1 LPPGLSA
8 GPRAEWDDT
17 RAGGIAGGA
26 RAQLQTLLVS
36 SMPGQEPDDAV
47 GGLVSALK
55 AVAALQLPAP
65 VPDRLMQIA
74 ECANR
79 ATINPGGQYLAE
91 HSAKELLRSAGIS
104 VPKSQVVAN
113 SAAAV
118 SAAAEIGFPV
128 AIKVSAPG
136 LIHKSEIG
144 ALALNLTTAHE
155 VQDASAQLLQIASL
169 PANTALLIEAMVEP
183 GVEVFVAA
191 HRLGIVPC
199 VVVGMGGVWAEIFN
213 DVAVIPLPADSNR
226 VISEIGR
233 LRGAA
238 LLRGDRGQKAFEIEE
253 LAQLVVT
260 AGNLLMDENLTMI
273 ELNPVLVNSSTA
285 VAVDAVICR

>member
-1 LPPGLSA
+1 
-8 GPRAEWDDT
+8 
-17 RAGGIAGGA
+17 
-26 RAQLQTLLVS
+26 
-36 SMPGQEPDDAV
+36 MPGQEPDDAV
-47 GGLVSALK
+47 GGLISALK

-65 VPDRLMQIA
+65 VPDRLLQIA

-136 LIHKSEIG
+136 LIHKSDIG
-144 ALALNLTTAHE
+144 ALALNLATAHE
-155 VQDASAQLLQIASL
+155 VQDASARLLQIASL
-169 PANTALLIEAMVEP
+169 PANAELLIEAMVEP

-238 LLRGDRGQKAFEIEE
+238 LLRGDRGQKAFAIEE